1 MSSDANKIIGFGVFF
16 LLSGLSFLLISDY
29 FPVSAQAPTIPS
41 PPTGLKATSISSSE
55 IDLSWTAPTN
65 NGGSPI
71 TGYSILRSRDGGS
84 TWSYVTSNTGST
96 ATTYAHTGLTAGS
109 TYYYAVHAIN
119 SVGISY
125 ASNIAFAT
133 TTSIPS
139 PPTGLKAT
147 SISSSEIDLSW
158 TAPTNN
164 GGSPITGYSI
174 LRSRDGGSTWSYVTS
189 NTGSTATTYAHT
201 GLTAGSTYYYAVHTI
216 NSIGSSYA
224 SNIASA
230 TTGFFKDTSIVAG
243 LNQPTAM
250 EFSPDGRIFVSEQGG
265 SLRVIK
271 NGVLLATPF
280 LSIPVD
286 STGERGLLGIA
297 FDPDFSANGYVYIY
311 LTATS
316 PTIHNVVSRFTA
328 SSYNPDIALSN
339 SEKIILSLETLNAV
353 NHNGG
358 AIHFGKDGKLYVA
371 VGNNGIGSYSQSLST
386 RLGKM
391 LRINSDGTI
400 PSDNPFFNTSGAK
413 KEIWALGLRNPFTF
427 AFQPVTDKMY
437 INDVGEN
444 TWEEIDQGK
453 SGANYG
459 WPTCEGVCSTSGLVN
474 PIYDYNH
481 YGGGAAIT
489 GGAFYEGSQFP
500 SSYVD
505 NYFFGDYVT
514 GFIKRLTPTNQAMS
528 FIDAPSPVDI
538 KIGPDGSL
546 YYISILNGEL
556 HKVQYVTNGNHDPV
570 AVISA
575 NPTSGLAPLVVSF
588 DASGSSDADHNSMT
602 FTWDYGDGTATSTG
616 QKVTHKYTADGSY
629 TAKLS
634 VSDGIGGVGTATIT
648 INVGNPPSGTIITPA
663 ANTKYNAG
671 DTISF
676 SGSGTDTEDG
686 TLPASA
692 YYWDIVFHHNT
703 HTHPFMEFN
712 GIKSG
717 SFTIPKVGETSDNVW
732 YAINLKLADSSG
744 LTYQT
749 SVNILPNKST
759 MKFLT
764 NLSGLQITLDGV
776 PMTTPVSITGVVGM
790 TRTIGAPTPQVMN
803 SISYHFQTWSDG
815 GSSTHNI
822 ATPSVNTTYTANYGQ

>member
-1 MSSDANKIIGFGVFF
+1 MGLNVKIIGSAIFAILVAASIFVIYNYVTICDRTTHTVSEPPTG
-16 LLSGLSFLLISDY
+16 LQATTLSS
-29 FPVSAQAPTIPS
+29 SAIDLTWTAPTNNGCSSITGYKIERSKDGGSTWITVNENTATVSTVYDNTGIEKGTNYIYRIFAINSIGSSSASNTVSGTTLVTVPS
-41 PPTGLKATSISSSE
+41 PPTGLKATTISSSE
-55 IDLSWTAPTN
+55 IDLTWTTPID
-65 NGGSPI
+65 NGGLPI
-71 TGYSILRSRDGGS
+71 NGYKIERSKDDGSAWITVTENTTRTITVYDNTGIRSG
-84 TWSYVTSNTGST
+84 TNYVYRIFAINGVGNSSASNTATAATSMENIPASNKS
-96 ATTYAHTGLTAGS
+96 ATTGS
-109 TYYYAVHAIN
+109 GTSSGSNA
-119 SVGISY
+119 SV
-125 ASNIAFAT
+125 
-133 TTSIPS
+133 
-139 PPTGLKAT
+139 
-147 SISSSEIDLSW
+147 
-158 TAPTNN
+158 
-164 GGSPITGYSI
+164 
-174 LRSRDGGSTWSYVTS
+174 
-189 NTGSTATTYAHT
+189 
-201 GLTAGSTYYYAVHTI
+201 
-216 NSIGSSYA
+216 
-224 SNIASA
+224 
-230 TTGFFKDTSIVAG
+230 TTGFFKDTAIVTG

-546 YYISILNGEL
+546 YYISLSQGEL
-556 HKVQYVTNGNHDPV
+556 HKVQYVTNEKP
-570 AVISA
+570 
-575 NPTSGLAPLVVSF
+575 
-588 DASGSSDADHNSMT
+588 
-602 FTWDYGDGTATSTG
+602 
-616 QKVTHKYTADGSY
+616 
-629 TAKLS
+629 
-634 VSDGIGGVGTATIT
+634 
-648 INVGNPPSGTIITPA
+648 
-663 ANTKYNAG
+663 
-671 DTISF
+671 
-676 SGSGTDTEDG
+676 
-686 TLPASA
+686 
-692 YYWDIVFHHNT
+692 
-703 HTHPFMEFN
+703 
-712 GIKSG
+712 
-717 SFTIPKVGETSDNVW
+717 
-732 YAINLKLADSSG
+732 
-744 LTYQT
+744 
-749 SVNILPNKST
+749 
-759 MKFLT
+759 
-764 NLSGLQITLDGV
+764 
-776 PMTTPVSITGVVGM
+776 
-790 TRTIGAPTPQVMN
+790 
-803 SISYHFQTWSDG
+803 
-815 GSSTHNI
+815 
-822 ATPSVNTTYTANYGQ
+822 